1 MMFLEHWDSP
11 RSIMTTLF
19 DENDIA
25 NIRIKIANDLLFS
38 HRNTGRK
45 DLVIGFD
52 SKAII
57 Y

>member
-52 SKAII
+52 SKVII